1 MHFKL
6 LLYALRFT
14 YKAIISVYTNNIA
27 AFSASPSSFL
37 IPQEFFHTV
46 LLNILKIFNHA
57 HVIFCSVSFIQ
68 LFQSSAWKFITFIL
82 FIDTLAERPYIYRLT
97 LFIYLEYSSPNILIH
112 HLSSDSI
119 IQWEDIWKTI
129 NNVNNVHEL
138 DISAHPNKQMKY
150 AMYIGL
156 RDIRYK
162 PFTFIP

>member
-1 MHFKL
+1 MYISILSLPLPKLFLFRDIEPISPVLFKCVPPQGTL
-6 LLYALRFT
+6 A
-14 YKAIISVYTNNIA
+14 N
-27 AFSASPSSFL
+27 PSMGF
-37 IPQEFFHTV
+37 P
-46 LLNILKIFNHA
+46 K
-57 HVIFCSVSFIQ
+57 IFCSVSFIQ

-156 RDIRYK
+156 RDILYK
-162 PFTFIP
+162 PFTFIPFVLGLA